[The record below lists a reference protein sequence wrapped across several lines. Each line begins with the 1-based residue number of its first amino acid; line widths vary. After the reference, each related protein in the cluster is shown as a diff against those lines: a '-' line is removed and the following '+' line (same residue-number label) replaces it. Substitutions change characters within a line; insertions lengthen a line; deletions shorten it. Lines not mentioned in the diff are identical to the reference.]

1 MPDNRYSLDGRIAL
15 VTGGAK
21 RIGRAIVLALAREG
35 CNVIIHYNSSSDE
48 AGELAGELGDIGVQ
62 AWTIQADF
70 SNPDEYSTLI
80 NRAIDMAGSIDIL
93 INSASVFSPGTLED
107 IDFDDITSNVEI
119 NAWVPF
125 VLMRDF
131 ARRMGKG
138 KIVNILDTRFKD
150 FDFKHIAYILAKK
163 MLYEFTRMAAVKY
176 APEMTVNAVAPGV
189 ILPPPG
195 EGEDYVEKLIPTVL
209 LKKRGWPEDV
219 ADAVVFLLKNDFITG
234 QTIFVDGGRHL
245 KEFQRGSNPD

>member
-1 MPDNRYSLDGRIAL
+1 MPDNRYSLDGRIAM
-15 VTGGAK
+15 VTGGAI
-21 RIGRAIVLALAREG
+21 RIGRAIVRALANER
-35 CNVIIHYNSSSDE
+35 CNVLVHHNKSNKE
-48 AGELAGELGDIGVQ
+48 ADDLVGELRDKGTQ
-62 AWTIQADF
+62 AWSIHADF
-70 SNPDEYSTLI
+70 TRPDDYSTLI
-80 NRAIDMAGSIDIL
+80 DRAIDTAGSLDI
-93 INSASVFSPGTLED
+93 IVNSASVFSPGTIDD
-107 IDFDDITSNVEI
+107 IDFDDITKNFEI

-150 FDFKHIAYILAKK
+150 FDFKHIAYIMAKK
-163 MLYEFTRMAAVKY
+163 MLNEFTRMAAVKY
-176 APEMTVNAVAPGV
+176 APDITVNAVAPGV
-189 ILPPPG
+189 ILPPPDLG
-195 EGEDYVEKLIPTVL
+195 DEYVEKLIPTVL

-219 ADAVVFLLKNDFITG
+219 AGAVVYLLQNDFITG